1 MIGTLGSIHVQ
12 ASQSSSPI
20 LDKVEIQSPDRRP
33 TGESFTFGR
42 PQVNAANGKFDTRCC
57 GKPVGCN
64 MMEGCLY
71 LDHPWKKRYSTNK
84 DQCRVACSPSMRET

>member
-1 MIGTLGSIHVQ
+1 MIGTLRNVHAQ
-12 ASQSSSPI
+12 ASQNSSPI
-20 LDKVEIQSPDRRP
+20 LDKVEIQSSDRRP

-42 PQVNAANGKFDTRCC
+42 PQVNAANEKFGTRCC

-71 LDHPWKKRYSTNK
+71 LDHPWKKRYA
-84 DQCRVACSPSMRET
+84 QSPPQTGATERRTG